1 MVQSHHVYIYSGS
14 GALLITLV
22 ACNTDGKSRG
32 LIEAPRQS
40 MLGFALMKQFDSRP
54 SFSGHTSSDIVRWY
68 YDRAWNTMTGAKR
81 AIVARTVDLYI
92 SEITDKHRT
101 VNFRLPEDPNDADQF
116 LDCNKKNIKIIDDF
130 FADNSIRNK
139 HFRDCLEI
147 FVARSIDEIF
157 ETDCCEILK
166 QKLFPEAVQPHTQ
179 EELDELL
186 METNSSY
193 TDAVN
198 ECVKIFRNGLTDDS
212 DEELEI
218 LESKL
223 LMAREK
229 LDKNVGAI
237 ENELLR
243 RRQKKQ

>member
-1 MVQSHHVYIYSGS
+1 
-14 GALLITLV
+14 
-22 ACNTDGKSRG
+22 
-32 LIEAPRQS
+32 
-40 MLGFALMKQFDSRP
+40 MKHFDARP
-54 SFSGHTSSDIVRWY
+54 SFNGFSPSDLVKWY

-92 SEITDKHRT
+92 AEVNDEHRT
-101 VNFRLPEDPNDADQF
+101 VRFNIPENLDDGDQF
-116 LDCNKKNIKIIDDF
+116 LECNKKNVKIIDDF
-130 FADNSIRNK
+130 FADNAVRNK

-147 FVARSIDEIF
+147 YVARAIDEIF
-157 ETDCCEILK
+157 ETNSCDILK
-166 QKLFPEAVQPHTQ
+166 QRLFPEEVIPHTQ

-198 ECVKIFRNGLTDDS
+198 ECVRIFRNGLTDDTN
-212 DEELEI
+212 EELEI

-223 LMAREK
+223 LAAREN

-243 RRQKKQ
+243 RKNQK